1 MTSSIETTLGA
12 LVEAEPALGPICALK
27 LNARSAYHVK
37 KLAQLVAQETKHFH
51 DERNALITEYGTKQ
65 DDGQILVKPDSE
77 HFPTLIAKLNELA
90 AVPVEI
96 PWGPV
101 TLEMLG
107 DAPISAGELL
117 ALGPLLADVP
127 EAT

>member
-1 MTSSIETTLGA
+1 MTITTTLGA
-12 LVEAEPALGPICALK
+12 LAQAEPALQPICALK

-37 KLAQLVAQETKHFH
+37 KLAQLVLQEAKHFH
-51 DERNALITEYGTKQ
+51 AERNALITELGTKLE
-65 DDGQILVKPDSE
+65 DGGFELKPDSDQMAT
-77 HFPTLIAKLNELA
+77 FVARVTELA